1 MAAPEESSGPTGG
14 TACAGAADAAVE
26 GAGAGTGARAAQATS
41 AAAVSAATGARRSEA
56 GRETMLRFLP
66 RPTPGRSEPARGV
79 AGYNAAVGTPR
90 ALRAALPGR
99 DERPRRWLAL
109 AAAAVALALGLFPVH
124 AGPGGHAGLGGPTRV
139 LLTDA
144 APPSGDATRLERT
157 AAAVELPQCAA
168 CALRLQT
175 LGWALASSTTPVP
188 LVEVGLA
195 SLPVP
200 AAALA
205 ATSCASSRGP
215 PRA

>member
-1 MAAPEESSGPTGG
+1 MAASCR
-14 TACAGAADAAVE
+14 TA
-26 GAGAGTGARAAQATS
+26 
-41 AAAVSAATGARRSEA
+41 
-56 GRETMLRFLP
+56 P
-66 RPTPGRSEPARGV
+66 
-79 AGYNAAVGTPR
+79 GYNASVGASRPVR
-90 ALRAALPGR
+90 PARR
-99 DERPRRWLAL
+99 RRRERPVRWLAF
-109 AAAAVALALGLFPVH
+109 AAAAVALALGLLPVH

-144 APPSGDATRLERT
+144 APPTGDATRLERT
-157 AAAVELPQCAA
+157 AGAVELPRCAA

-175 LGWALASSTTPVP
+175 LGWALASSTTPAP

-205 ATSCASSRGP
+205 ATSRASSRGP